1 MQIMKCIIS
10 SKLPQVI
17 LPIFSI
23 TNSTT
28 MVKKTMVSMVTEMLA
43 AMATS

>member
-1 MQIMKCIIS
+1 MLIMKCITS

-17 LPIFSI
+17 SPTFSI